1 MKPALSIK
9 AVRDGPVST
18 VTLRG
23 DLDTCAVSE
32 LLIQAASA
40 VDNQT
45 ERLVLDLAALTF
57 LDCAGARALAMAASF
72 APAGCPVII
81 RSLSPRAARVL
92 DLLGLD
98 LENSWEAAQ
107 DQEPPRG
114 EPAAGR
120 PARAAATP
128 NRIGHWQPGA

>member
-18 VTLRG
+18 VTVRG
-23 DLDTCAVSE
+23 DLDICAASE

-40 VDNQT
+40 VGGRT
-45 ERLVLDLAALTF
+45 ERLVPDLAGLTF

-98 LENSWEAAQ
+98 LETSLEPGR

-114 EPAAGR
+114 EPAGR
-120 PARAAATP
+120 PAQAAATP
-128 NRIGHWQPGA
+128 NRIDHWQPGA